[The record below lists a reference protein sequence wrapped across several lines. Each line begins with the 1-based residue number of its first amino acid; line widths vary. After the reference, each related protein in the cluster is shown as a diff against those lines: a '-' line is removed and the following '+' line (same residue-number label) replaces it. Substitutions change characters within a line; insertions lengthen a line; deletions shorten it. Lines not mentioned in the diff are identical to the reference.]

1 MCRCASSPALQE
13 LNVLPFIAMA
23 ANCFS
28 WIIYGYVGLD
38 WYIYFGNIPGL
49 MFGMFYVLTCYK
61 FSKEQVRLSLGLV
74 ACLIVCL
81 AELSA
86 RVRRGTVTHISFKMS
101 WL

>member
-1 MCRCASSPALQE
+1 
-13 LNVLPFIAMA
+13 MA

-61 FSKEQVRLSLGLV
+61 FSKEQVRLERPVDMTWLHAV
-74 ACLIVCL
+74 ASASQPAVCN
-81 AELSA
+81 
-86 RVRRGTVTHISFKMS
+86 ISVFFFRLCNPS
-101 WL
+101 EC